1 MESRVVTFTPEKRSR
16 PRQFK
21 LSAKLCS
28 MINGLP
34 KKDSWVFGNSNLEK
48 FRRNYEKQRRQIAE
62 KLGNVS

>member
-1 MESRVVTFTPEKRSR
+1 VTFTPEKRSR

-21 LSAKLCS
+21 PSAKLCS
-28 MINGLP
+28 MIRGLP
-34 KKDSWVFGNSNLEK
+34 KKDSRIFGNSDLEK